1 MMTERTNNSLTSQEY
16 EPFLLPDMVEGDFAQ
31 DDLAEDMDG
40 LAVSFQR
47 VKIPAGGVT
56 QFEMPSDDPETP
68 DYTKYLTGVILFN
81 HATNAYFLEG
91 NEDDDTPP
99 LCQSADGK
107 TGCGTPGGLCS
118 ACKLNEFGSAEKGRG
133 KACKNMRT
141 LYVLRSGDVMPLM
154 LTLPPTIIKPFR
166 QFVNSVFT
174 LRKRATYG
182 SLVQIGLKK
191 EEGGSFVYSVAT
203 FKKVRDFTGEELQRV
218 SAYATAFREQAKANI
233 VVRTEQNKAAAENNI
248 EVLTPTATVLPDN
261 EEHFNIGGLG
271 TVIDG
276 DRMALPA

>member
-1 MMTERTNNSLTSQEY
+1 
-16 EPFLLPDMVEGDFAQ
+16 
-31 DDLAEDMDG
+31 
-40 LAVSFQR
+40 
-47 VKIPAGGVT
+47 
-56 QFEMPSDDPETP
+56 
-68 DYTKYLTGVILFN
+68 
-81 HATNAYFLEG
+81 
-91 NEDDDTPP
+91 
-99 LCQSADGK
+99 
-107 TGCGTPGGLCS
+107 
-118 ACKLNEFGSAEKGRG
+118 
-133 KACKNMRT
+133 
-141 LYVLRSGDVMPLM
+141 M
-154 LTLPPTIIKPFR
+154 LTLPPTSIKPFR